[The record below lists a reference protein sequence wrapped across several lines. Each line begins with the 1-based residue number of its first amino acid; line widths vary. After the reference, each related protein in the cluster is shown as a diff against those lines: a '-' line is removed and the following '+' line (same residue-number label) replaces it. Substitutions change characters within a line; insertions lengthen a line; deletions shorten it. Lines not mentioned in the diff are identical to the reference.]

1 MYIFYLATP
10 FINATTPMV
19 TAIEGGTVQL
29 NCTVSSMPRPSLQD
43 SLSLR
48 WYKGGERLTDDDE
61 HDFRFDNNNVFT
73 LIIHGVRSDDE
84 GTYICFVN
92 NTHIPRAV
100 NASVTLN
107 IMPCK
112 SHDNHMTM
120 LILHFYLK

>member
-1 MYIFYLATP
+1 MCVYIFYLATP

-19 TAIEGGTVQL
+19 TAIEGRTVQL
-29 NCTVSSMPRPSLQD
+29 NCTVSSTPPPTLQD
-43 SLSLR
+43 SLR
-48 WYKGGERLTDDDE
+48 WYKDGTRLTDDTDY
-61 HDFRFDNNNVFT
+61 DFRFVNNQFT
-73 LIIHGVRSDDE
+73 LIIHSVDSNDE

-92 NTHIPRAV
+92 NTYIPRAV

-120 LILHFYLK
+120 LILHF